1 MDFERKDAQKKKEG
15 KEGKREEREGKRKKV
30 KEFACSLILMERFLV
45 AVLVIPKEGVLLF
58 TAFSIFHSMGC
69 F

>member
-1 MDFERKDAQKKKEG
+1 MHKRRK